1 MNDPF
6 GSDGGPPPDPFDP
19 YQRPL
24 ADSFR
29 TDPYLIQG
37 GPALDG
43 IAVASFVCSLTC
55 CAAPVG
61 IGLGIA
67 GIVRTRDGRR
77 GGRWMAVAGLVLG
90 VLLTLGLAAGATGL
104 VLLGT
109 STYFFDDAR
118 AGDCVDIDEQDDW
131 LDISPADC
139 DEPHDAEVVYA
150 GRFTAE
156 LRTSYIEDIGF
167 CHPLA
172 KSAGYDGL
180 IAGGAHR
187 IDPIVES
194 DDVEAPEIGDYFVCV
209 AEAADGDQLTEPL
222 PRHQPSGGDRPGS
235 DETDS
240 DRETISSLDLR
251 RGDCFDEPELDED
264 DLVNTVTRVPCN
276 ARHDYQVVGN
286 VVLPKGRY
294 PGEKALDARSDKC
307 LDLFRDFLDIAYD
320 DSRYE
325 LDYYSPT
332 AQSWRKD
339 DDRAI
344 TCLAVH
350 PRGRKLT
357 RDLEG
362 IAR

>member
-1 MNDPF
+1 MSDPF
-6 GSDGGPPPDPFDP
+6 GNDGGPPPDPFDP

-29 TDPYLIQG
+29 TNPYLVQG

-43 IAVASFVCSLTC
+43 ISVASFVCALSC

-67 GIVRTRDGRR
+67 GIVRTRDERR
-77 GGRWMAVAGLVLG
+77 GGRWMAVTGLVLG
-90 VLLTLGLAAGATGL
+90 VLVTVAIAAGATGL

-118 AGDCVDIDEQDDW
+118 AGDCVDIEEQDGGW
-131 LDISPADC
+131 LDVSPAGC

-156 LRTSYIEDIGF
+156 LRASYLESETF

-172 KSAGYDGL
+172 TSAGYGSVVDGND
-180 IAGGAHR
+180 HW
-187 IDPIVES
+187 IDPVVES
-194 DDVEAPEIGDYFVCV
+194 EDADDPAVGDYYICV
-209 AEAADGDQLTEPL
+209 AELISGDDLTAPL
-222 PRHQPSGGDRPGS
+222 PRREATGEDAAEDDPSD
-235 DETDS
+235 DQ
-240 DRETISSLDLR
+240 ETISSLDLQ
-251 RGDCFDEPELDED
+251 RGDCFDEPELGED
-264 DLVNTVTRVPCN
+264 DLVNTVTRVPC
-276 ARHDYQVVGN
+276 ATRHDYQVVGN
-286 VVLPKGRY
+286 VMLPKGRY
-294 PGEKALDARSDKC
+294 PGEKAVNARSDAC

-320 DSRYE
+320 DSRFE
-325 LDYYSPT
+325 LDYYTPT
-332 AQSWRKD
+332 AQSWRED